1 MSLFANKTSK
11 HPSLIP
17 VHMLYVAPC
26 NHGDIRLIGDNCVLV
41 PFNDPKTAVT
51 FTRGHFNQVV
61 FAVYIYMSYFEEK
74 VSCYNLSLENDLKI
88 NGPVSP
94 L

>member
-1 MSLFANKTSK
+1 MRG
-11 HPSLIP
+11 LI
-17 VHMLYVAPC
+17 
-26 NHGDIRLIGDNCVLV
+26 DDNCVLV

-51 FTRGHFNQVV
+51 FTHGHFNQVV
-61 FAVYIYMSYFEEK
+61 LAVYIYISYLK
-74 VSCYNLSLENDLKI
+74 RRLAVTNLSLENNLKI